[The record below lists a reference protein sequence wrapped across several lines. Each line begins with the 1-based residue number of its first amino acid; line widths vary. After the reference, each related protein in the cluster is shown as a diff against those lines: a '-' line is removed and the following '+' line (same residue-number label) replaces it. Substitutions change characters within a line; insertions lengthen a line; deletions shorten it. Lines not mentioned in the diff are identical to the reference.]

1 MTAAVAAPKLAT
13 EYTLPLLCCPL
24 DDLNSSP
31 VCPRYDPIP
40 MDLQVDILPTVN
52 GQDSCPGVS
61 NRVGGSRFITSAA
74 VPWG

>member
-31 VCPRYDPIP
+31 VCPRSDP
-40 MDLQVDILPTVN
+40 
-52 GQDSCPGVS
+52 
-61 NRVGGSRFITSAA
+61 GGSTS
-74 VPWG
+74 